1 MTREYIGGDLPFFTT
16 TSGSLGGQGIV
27 LAPAYGYGIG
37 SGADPDP
44 APLNH
49 GGWAAS
55 LFDEGSAEGARIYGD
70 LGSINDGDWHHL
82 VYVFDRHSQ
91 LGTYLNG
98 AVARSVKID

>member
-27 LAPAYGYGIG
+27 LAPAYGYGVG
-37 SGADPDP
+37 SGAEPDP

-82 VYVFDRHSQ
+82 VYVFDRNSQ